1 MRNKRLKLLAAAT
14 AVILVVAASCSSSST
29 SSGTSSG
36 GGKTLTVGVLT
47 DVTGLAASGNK
58 TSPQGVQAGTVLAKR
73 AGYTIKY
80 VVADTATNPAGV
92 LPAAQKLV
100 QQDHVSAVIAVSAL
114 TFSAAPYLTSQG
126 IPVIGAAEDGTE
138 WITSNNMFGVFGYT
152 DPRIVTTTYGQYF
165 KMQGGTNVGSLG
177 YSISPSSAES
187 AKGAAASA
195 EAVGLKAGYL
205 NANFPFG
212 STNVQPVA
220 LAMKSAGVDA
230 ATASTDP
237 NSAFA
242 LITALR
248 QVGANPKVAV
258 FATGYGGDLQQ
269 AGPDAQQVAQGLSF
283 LSPWEPVEL
292 HTSATT
298 QFQNDLK
305 SVGITTDPT
314 YAEYAGY
321 TSIALLV
328 QGLQGAGSNP
338 SNSSLIN
345 ALSHI
350 TNFTAAGLFGSHSIN
365 LSQRVGSLGP
375 DNCYWF
381 AKYSG
386 STFQPVSGAVPLCG
400 TVVPGKTVTP
410 SS

>member
-1 MRNKRLKLLAAAT
+1 MRMRMLVPAI
-14 AVILVVAASCSSSST
+14 AVILLVAAGCSSSST
-29 SSGTSSG
+29 SSGGGS
-36 GGKTLTVGVLT
+36 GGKTYTVGILT
-47 DVTGLAASGNK
+47 DVTGQAASGNK
-58 TSPQGVQAGTVLAKR
+58 TSVQGVQAGGVLAKR
-73 AGYTIKY
+73 DGYTINY
-80 VVADTATNPAGV
+80 VVADTTTNPASV

-100 QQDHVSAVIAVSAL
+100 QQDHVFAVIAVSAL
-114 TFSAAPYLTSQG
+114 TFSAAPFLTSQG
-126 IPVIGAAEDGTE
+126 VPVIGAAEDGTE
-138 WITSNNMFGVFGYT
+138 WITSNNMFGAFGYT

-165 KMQGGTNVGSLG
+165 KMEGGTNVGSLG

-195 EAVGLKAGYL
+195 ETAGLKTGYL

-230 ATASTDP
+230 VTASTDP
-237 NSAFA
+237 NTAFA

-248 QVGANPKVAV
+248 QADANPKVAV

-269 AGPDAQQVAQGLSF
+269 AGPNAQQVAQGLSF
-283 LSPWEPVEL
+283 LSSWEPVEM
-292 HTSATT
+292 HTSATM
-298 QFQNDLK
+298 QFQSDLK
-305 SVGITTDPT
+305 SAGVTTDPT

-328 QGLQGAGSNP
+328 QGLKGAGSNP
-338 SNSSLIN
+338 TQSSLIN
-345 ALSHI
+345 ALSHV
-350 TNFTAAGLFGSHSIN
+350 TNFNAAGLFGSHSIN

-381 AKYSG
+381 AKYNG

-400 TVVPGKTVTP
+400 TVVPGKTVSA